1 MPKIIEG
8 IYEDGVIKPLEPV
21 EISKRSK
28 ILIAIFDEP
37 SKSVESYF
45 RRLSPQELLRYYE
58 ERAEKLKGAGA
69 TDEIAMGQI
78 KEVIDK
84 VREDALKKGVA
95 IDDYWVEE

>member
-1 MPKIIEG
+1 MKIIEG

-21 EISKRSK
+21 EISKTSK

-58 ERAEKLKGAGA
+58 GKTERLKGIGT
-69 TDEIAMGQI
+69 TDEVAIVQI

-84 VREDALKKGVA
+84 VREDALKRGVA